1 MGIFKKLKKGFKKLG
16 SSIAK
21 RMRKL
26 GRGVKKGFKSI
37 TKAFGKLGPLG
48 HLALF
53 FIVPYAGQ
61 ALGSWMGQ
69 FGSSVMKALPKDFA
83 TLLGKVG
90 SAVKTAA
97 SVPGNA
103 IGSVYSTVSN
113 ALTAGIDFVTKP
125 FMGTGSKGLATSF
138 KDFVG
143 NVSAKFSAP
152 GEVPLTGPEISQV
165 RKDSFAELTKKID
178 SGVPLNATEE
188 ALLREKTIA
197 DNLKISADARA
208 NSNVNQ
214 AATETGAIKPSA
226 EKIARTEAQT
236 AAKAETAAAKA
247 SAAKLDIA
255 PPETITVTD
264 TVADVA
270 DAASVDEGKSFID
283 SYKDF
288 KENISKKDIIGTNIS
303 IGEAVGVGKDATG
316 VFTAYKYF
324 NPDDVES
331 GFYNANI
338 GMANALNQSTTNP
351 YTTSG
356 EDANFVNLNNVPNT
370 PDQQASFYASMF
382 GPVGNN
388 PYAAA
393 MNAPGYGF
401 GFEDY
406 ITGA

>member
-21 RMRKL
+21 RMRKI
-26 GRGVKKGFKSI
+26 GRGVKKGFAKI

-53 FIVPYAGQ
+53 FILPGVGN
-61 ALGSWMGQ
+61 ALTSWMGQ
-69 FGSSVMKALPKDFA
+69 MGSSVMNMLPKNFA
-83 TLLGKVG
+83 TVLGKVG

-97 SVPGNA
+97 SIPGNV

-125 FMGTGSKGLATSF
+125 FMKAGADGVTKGLATSF
-138 KDFVG
+138 KDFVAET
-143 NVSAKFSAP
+143 SAKFSAP
-152 GEVPLTGPEISQV
+152 ASDVATKLPTDVTSDLPSTNTKSMFETSTTNKKLTDDEL
-165 RKDSFAELTKKID
+165 FAQAE
-178 SGVPLNATEE
+178 TE
-188 ALLREKTIA
+188 A
-197 DNLKISADARA
+197 A
-208 NSNVNQ
+208 NN
-214 AATETGAIKPSA
+214 AATETAFDKSSKDVDVKNPDGTPKSKSKAIQK
-226 EKIARTEAQT
+226 
-236 AAKAETAAAKA
+236 
-247 SAAKLDIA
+247 
-255 PPETITVTD
+255 
-264 TVADVA
+264 
-270 DAASVDEGKSFID
+270 
-283 SYKDF
+283 YKDL
-288 KENISKKDIIGTNIS
+288 KSKVATAEIPGTDIS
-303 IGEAVGVGKDATG
+303 IGEAASVSKDASQ

-331 GFYNANI
+331 GFYNPNI

-351 YTTSG
+351 YTTSS
-356 EDANFVNLNNVPNT
+356 EDASFVNLNNVPSS

-382 GPVGNN
+382 GPVGND

>member
-1 MGIFKKLKKGFKKLG
+1 MSIFKKIKKGWKKLG

-21 RMRKL
+21 RMRTV
-26 GRGVKKGFKSI
+26 GRGVKKGFAKI

-53 FIVPYAGQ
+53 FILPGVGN
-61 ALGSWMGQ
+61 ALTSWMGQ
-69 FGSSVMKALPKDFA
+69 MGSSVMNMLPADFA
-83 TLLGKVG
+83 KVLTSVG
-90 SAVKTAA
+90 NGIKSAA
-97 SVPGNA
+97 SVAYNNTVGA
-103 IGSVYSTVSN
+103 VYNTVSN

-125 FMGTGSKGLATSF
+125 FMEAGSKGLATSF

-143 NVSAKFSAP
+143 ETAAKFSAP
-152 GEVPLTGPEISQV
+152 TSDVATQLPTDIAADLPSTNTKSMFETSTTNKKLTDDEL
-165 RKDSFAELTKKID
+165 FAQ
-178 SGVPLNATEE
+178 AE
-188 ALLREKTIA
+188 AEA
-197 DNLKISADARA
+197 A
-208 NSNVNQ
+208 NK
-214 AATETGAIKPSA
+214 AATETAFDKSSKDVDIKKPNG
-226 EKIARTEAQT
+226 T
-236 AAKAETAAAKA
+236 
-247 SAAKLDIA
+247 
-255 PPETITVTD
+255 PE
-264 TVADVA
+264 
-270 DAASVDEGKSFID
+270 SKSKVIQK
-283 SYKDF
+283 YKDF
-288 KENISKKDIIGTNIS
+288 KSTVATAEIPGTDIS
-303 IGEAVGVGKDATG
+303 IGEAASVSKDATQ

-331 GFYNANI
+331 GFYNPNI

-356 EDANFVNLNNVPNT
+356 ENANFVNLNNVPSS

-382 GPVGNN
+382 GPVGND

>member
-21 RMRKL
+21 GMRKI

-53 FIVPYAGQ
+53 FILPYAGQ

-69 FGSSVMKALPKDFA
+69 FGSSVMKALPKNFA
-83 TLLGKVG
+83 TVLGKVG

-97 SVPGNA
+97 SIPGNA

-143 NVSAKFSAP
+143 AKFSAT
-152 GEVPLTGPEISQV
+152 GEVPLTPEQV
-165 RKDSFAELTKKID
+165 
-178 SGVPLNATEE
+178 
-188 ALLREKTIA
+188 
-197 DNLKISADARA
+197 SANARA
-208 NSNVNQ
+208 TSSQTPGSQ
-214 AATETGAIKPSA
+214 ASKDLAAIETETGAIKPSA
-226 EKIARTEAQT
+226 DKVART
-236 AAKAETAAAKA
+236 KAEIASKEVTAAAKA
-247 SAAKLDIA
+247 RAKELGIA

-264 TVADVA
+264 VA
-270 DAASVDEGKSFID
+270 DAASVDESKSFID
-283 SYKDF
+283 SYKEF
-288 KENISKKDIIGTNIS
+288 KENIGKKDIIGTNIS
-303 IGEAVGVGKDATG
+303 VSEAVGVTKDATG

-331 GFYNANI
+331 GFYNPNI

-356 EDANFVNLNNVPNT
+356 EDANFVNLNNVPST

-382 GPVGNN
+382 GPVGND

>member
-21 RMRKL
+21 GMRKL
-26 GRGVKKGFKSI
+26 GRGVKKGFGKI

-53 FIVPYAGQ
+53 FILPYAGQ

-103 IGSVYSTVSN
+103 IGSVYNTVTK
-113 ALTAGIDFVTKP
+113 AVTAGIDFVTGGAATKFKTFIGETATNLSATP
-125 FMGTGSKGLATSF
+125 AVEGTFNLPDTLPDAATPGIFDEGYKLPKEATPGVFDKEYKLPKGDFPKGTTDTSKLLEMDPDKKNIFKKGVEKYKELKEGIGKASIPGTGG
-138 KDFVG
+138 
-143 NVSAKFSAP
+143 VS
-152 GEVPLTGPEISQV
+152 V
-165 RKDSFAELTKKID
+165 
-178 SGVPLNATEE
+178 
-188 ALLREKTIA
+188 
-197 DNLKISADARA
+197 
-208 NSNVNQ
+208 
-214 AATETGAIKPSA
+214 
-226 EKIARTEAQT
+226 
-236 AAKAETAAAKA
+236 
-247 SAAKLDIA
+247 
-255 PPETITVTD
+255 
-264 TVADVA
+264 
-270 DAASVDEGKSFID
+270 
-283 SYKDF
+283 
-288 KENISKKDIIGTNIS
+288 
-303 IGEAVGVGKDATG
+303 GEAVGVSKDAAG

-331 GFYNANI
+331 GFYNPNI

-351 YTTSG
+351 YTTSS
-356 EDANFVNLNNVPNT
+356 EDANFVNLNNVPST

-382 GPVGNN
+382 GPVGND

>member
-1 MGIFKKLKKGFKKLG
+1 MSIFKKIKKGWKKLG

-21 RMRKL
+21 RMRTV
-26 GRGVKKGFKSI
+26 GRGVKKGFAKI

-53 FIVPYAGQ
+53 FILPGVGN
-61 ALGSWMGQ
+61 ALTSWMGQ
-69 FGSSVMKALPKDFA
+69 MGSSVMNMLPEGFA
-83 TLLGKVG
+83 NVLTSVG
-90 SAVKTAA
+90 NGIKSAA
-97 SVPGNA
+97 SFAYNNTVGA
-103 IGSVYSTVSN
+103 VYNTVSN

-125 FMGTGSKGLATSF
+125 FMEAGSKGLATSF

-143 NVSAKFSAP
+143 ETAAKFSATP
-152 GEVPLTGPEISQV
+152 PVE
-165 RKDSFAELTKKID
+165 F
-178 SGVPLNATEE
+178 
-188 ALLREKTIA
+188 
-197 DNLKISADARA
+197 NLPDTLPD
-208 NSNVNQ
+208 
-214 AATETGAIKPSA
+214 AATPGIFDEGY
-226 EKIARTEAQT
+226 
-236 AAKAETAAAKA
+236 
-247 SAAKLDIA
+247 KLPKESTPGVFDKEYKL
-255 PPETITVTD
+255 PKGDFPKGTTD
-264 TVADVA
+264 TSKLLEMDP
-270 DAASVDEGKSFID
+270 DTKGIFRKGVDKLANV
-283 SYKDF
+283 KDTVR
-288 KENISKKDIIGTNIS
+288 NKDILGTGVS
-303 IGEAVGVGKDATG
+303 VGEAVGVSKDATQ

-331 GFYNANI
+331 GFYNPNI

-356 EDANFVNLNNVPNT
+356 ENANFVNLNNVPSS

-382 GPVGNN
+382 GPVGND